1 MKSEASKRL
10 NRTLKSFESRIKKDQ
25 QYLALVENITT
36 LGMREPN
43 ITYFITKERTGSY
56 DFIIEY
62 NKEERLYYG
71 VPVTITTEIDDIEST
86 EGAFYSNG
94 IIATYWH
101 VFPVFER
108 VEEID
113 LLKWPEEIEGIGA
126 LGDQEAIQINRE
138 SITVPDFIR
147 SFEENSLKGSSCENL
162 ALPAHLLGQ
171 IARSGIEMVG
181 KGKIELTVTGEF
193 GLNSLS
199 IKKSKGRCTRYIDIL
214 EKGEN
219 IVVYPKKINIEVH
232 GEEKDFLPGFTWSKF
247 FESSEDMVMGLL
259 LAKYGIVTISDM
271 IQGMLEIYYDIR

>member
-10 NRTLKSFESRIKKDQ
+10 NRTLKSFESRIKKDK

-94 IIATYWH
+94 IIATYRH